1 MNKPSWETC
10 CIKEYENKPQTTGG
24 TQMVKIHQKDSKKRL
39 TSKHFNPSGGRARKI
54 NASTAYG
61 TCSEQISPFGGLLGL
76 AKALELFD
84 FEKLFNENFHAPSR
98 ETKLGDYA
106 MVMGLV
112 MLMFIGFNRVWHFVY
127 IRLEAMLCGI
137 FRVDK
142 LPASST
148 YWRYLDS
155 LGINQARS
163 LLRIISRM
171 NHNLIHFLILQFI
184 KPVV

>member
-1 MNKPSWETC
+1 
-10 CIKEYENKPQTTGG
+10 
-24 TQMVKIHQKDSKKRL
+24 MVKIHQKDSKKRL